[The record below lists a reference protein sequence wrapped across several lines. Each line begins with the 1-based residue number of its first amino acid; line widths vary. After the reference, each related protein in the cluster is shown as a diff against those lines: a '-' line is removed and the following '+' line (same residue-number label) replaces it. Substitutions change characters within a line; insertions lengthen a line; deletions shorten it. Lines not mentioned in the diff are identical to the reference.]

1 MVIKSNLLRQQI
13 FELLRESPT
22 SVGEDLEALSQCL
35 AHIQNRMLVEGI
47 ARELGL
53 SLARFLTN
61 DALELYYDIK
71 RGRHEMGYIS
81 KGWED
86 PGFRIGDLVEIDQW
100 EADAFKANANSIM
113 RFCATN
119 GIGATVREAPSIIEI
134 HLDGVL
140 YSEGFNRDTFSQTL
154 EAVNA
159 CVEHIGTHVPES
171 THSRL
176 LTCGAAGWHVVKTKD
191 VWQH

>member
-1 MVIKSNLLRQQI
+1 MPQWGSILPMRGPKPGRPEEDPIVTKSNLLRQQI
-13 FELLRESPT
+13 FELLRESTT
-22 SVGEDLEALSQCL
+22 SVEEDLKALSQCEAQLRNRCLVGTTARDCGL
-35 AHIQNRMLVEGI
+35 ALTG
-47 ARELGL
+47 
-53 SLARFLTN
+53 FLTN

-140 YSEGFNRDTFSQTL
+140 YSEGFNRDTGRNGGRRF
-154 EAVNA
+154 
-159 CVEHIGTHVPES
+159 
-171 THSRL
+171 
-176 LTCGAAGWHVVKTKD
+176 
-191 VWQH
+191 

>member
-1 MVIKSNLLRQQI
+1 MVTKSNLLRQQI

-61 DALELYYDIK
+61 DALELYYVIK

-86 PGFRIGDLVEIDQW
+86 PGFRIGDLVEIGEWDR
-100 EADAFKANANSIM
+100 DVLKAHSHHIM
-113 RFCATN
+113 RFCAMN
-119 GIGATVREAPSIIEI
+119 GIAMTIQETPTTIALQ
-134 HLDGVL
+134 LDGVI
-140 YSEGFNRDTFSQTL
+140 YSEGFNRDTFLQTL
-154 EAVNA
+154 DSLNA
-159 CVEHIGTHVPES
+159 CVEKIHTLIPEGRHDRHLPS
-171 THSRL
+171 GYFGRRL
-176 LTCGAAGWHVVKTKD
+176 AEASGRSH
-191 VWQH
+191 